1 MEQAC
6 KYTNNLL
13 DKGSEQE
20 ILSLK
25 KHVGN
30 QLLNLINNTP
40 KPDTDVTFQFVTD
53 ADKFKQ
59 AVKVREVL
67 NERVKLNHFT
77 FGLFVLQ
84 YLALE
89 RFSILIK
96 FGKNVQYILLSKL
109 NVLIHCHPIWGPGAF
124 VLVKLRAIMNLFYL
138 HRVHSAR

>member
-109 NVLIHCHPIWGPGAF
+109 NVLIRFGGRGHSF
-124 VLVKLRAIMNLFYL
+124 LVKLRAIMNLFYL